1 MTRLSRDASKVIL
14 HIIHQM
20 WVVSIQCKA
29 DSYDMVRKLSFI
41 NYKGGVGK
49 TSLVVNLAA
58 SLAEAGK
65 RVLLVDLDA
74 QSNSSIWLMRL
85 DRWNPLNTSDTGHIY
100 SIFEPGVCRLRDCV
114 SRDVVRGK
122 EGEALLPGL
131 DILPTTFTLVDL
143 EHDFD
148 SPDGRPAFAIFQE
161 QLAEIENDYDFILF
175 DCPPNVLYAAQCGI
189 FCSSEIYVPANP
201 DALSLIGF
209 TLLVG
214 KLQQFNN
221 LCASFRVSGMQP
233 LAQIRGVIF
242 NAIKSNMDIEVP
254 KMRMQFRINQFKN
267 QGKVAKDARIF
278 DSQIRDAIIVRRA
291 VTLGLPVN
299 LISSIGNEA
308 SVRDDYRGVA
318 QEVLAAPNLN

>member
-1 MTRLSRDASKVIL
+1 
-14 HIIHQM
+14 
-20 WVVSIQCKA
+20 
-29 DSYDMVRKLSFI
+29 MVCKLSFI
-41 NYKGGVGK
+41 NYKRGVGK

-85 DRWNPLNTSDTGHIY
+85 ERWNPLNTSDTGYLY

-114 SRDVVRGK
+114 VRDVVRGK

-131 DILPTTFTLVDL
+131 DVLPTTFTLVDL
-143 EHDFD
+143 EHDFE
-148 SPDGRPAFAIFQE
+148 SADGRPAFSMFQE
-161 QLAEIENDYDFILF
+161 QLAEIEDGYDFILF
-175 DCPPNVLYAAQCGI
+175 DCPPTVLYTAQCGI
-189 FCSSEIYVPANP
+189 FFSSEIYVPANP

-214 KLQQFNN
+214 KLHQFNY
-221 LCASFRVSGMQP
+221 LCASFRVAGMQ
-233 LAQIRGVIF
+233 LRAEISGVIF

-254 KMRMQFRINQFKN
+254 KMRIQFRINQFKN
-267 QGKVAKDARIF
+267 QGKLGKHAHIF
-278 DSQIRDAIIVRRA
+278 ESKIRDAIIVRRA

-299 LISSIGNEA
+299 LVKSLGREKA
-308 SVRDDYRGVA
+308 LRDDCRNVTEEILRL
-318 QEVLAAPNLN
+318 QSSN

>member
-1 MTRLSRDASKVIL
+1 
-14 HIIHQM
+14 
-20 WVVSIQCKA
+20 
-29 DSYDMVRKLSFI
+29 MVRKLSFI

-85 DRWNPLNTSDTGHIY
+85 ERWNPLNTSDVGHLY

-114 SRDVVRGK
+114 ERDVVRGK

-131 DILPTTFTLVDL
+131 DVLPTTFTLVDL
-143 EHDFD
+143 EHDFE
-148 SPDGRPAFAIFQE
+148 PQDGRPAFAIFQE
-161 QLAEIENDYDFILF
+161 QLAEIEEDYDFILF

-214 KLQQFNN
+214 KLQQFNY
-221 LCASFRVSGMQP
+221 LCASFRVAGMQP
-233 LAQIRGVIF
+233 RAEVHGVIF

-267 QGKVAKDARIF
+267 QGKVGKDARIF
-278 DSQIRDAIIVRRA
+278 ESKIRDAIVVRRA

-299 LISSIGNEA
+299 LVKSLGNEN
-308 SVRDDYRGVA
+308 SVRDDYRSVA
-318 QEVLAAPNLN
+318 EEILSVQSSN

>member
-1 MTRLSRDASKVIL
+1 
-14 HIIHQM
+14 M
-20 WVVSIQCKA
+20 WVVSTPCRA
-29 DSYDMVRKLSFI
+29 DIESMVRKLSFI

-58 SLAEAGK
+58 SLAEAGQ

-85 DRWNPLNTSDTGHIY
+85 ERWNPLNTADTGHLY

-114 SRDVVRGK
+114 ERDVVRGK

-131 DILPTTFTLVDL
+131 DVLPTTFTLVDL
-143 EHDFD
+143 EHDFE
-148 SPDGRPAFAIFQE
+148 SPDGRPAYAIFQE
-161 QLAEIENDYDFILF
+161 QLAEIEDDYDFILF

-214 KLQQFNN
+214 KLQQFHH
-221 LCASFRVSGMQP
+221 LCASFRVAGMQSP
-233 LAQIRGVIF
+233 AEVRGVIF
-242 NAIKSNMDIEVP
+242 NSIKSNVDIEVP

-267 QGKVAKDARIF
+267 QGKVAKDAHIF
-278 DSQIRDAIIVRRA
+278 DSQIRDAIVVRRA

-299 LISSIGNEA
+299 LVTSLGKEA
-308 SVRDDYRGVA
+308 SVRDDYRNVA
-318 QEVLAAPNLN
+318 QEILAAPSSK